1 MCNEDKKDL
10 KKDLGKISKTEK
22 LLQIKSKT

>member
-1 MCNEDKKDL
+1 MYNEDKKDL

>member
-1 MCNEDKKDL
+1 MYNEDKKDL
-10 KKDLGKISKTEK
+10 KKDLGKTSKTEK